1 MSPDY
6 EYIIYIAEP
15 NSKYNLGKPPMIL
28 ILIFIIKIMILS
40 DLEKIL
46 IVGFIKKL

>member
-6 EYIIYIAEP
+6 EYIIIAEL
-15 NSKYNLGKPPMIL
+15 NSKYNLGKPSMIL
-28 ILIFIIKIMILS
+28 VLIFIIKVMILS

-46 IVGFIKKL
+46 IIGFIKKL